1 MQEDKSQAGVYVKN
15 LLFQYSQN
23 DPILHNLSLT
33 IKPGERVALLGSTGT
48 GKSTF
53 METLVGLK
61 KALSGE
67 IWIQGILL
75 QQKTLSQVRS
85 RIGFCF
91 QNPDDQLFMP
101 TILENIT
108 FGPLNYGLS
117 LGAAKEIADNLLVKF
132 GLEKYAHRSVYEL
145 SGGQKRLAALAA
157 VLALK
162 PEILILDEPT
172 NGLDPLWRRN
182 LAEIILQLPMQIILI
197 ASHDLNWVSKV
208 TERALI
214 LQYGQIQ
221 VDTSMENILRDTS
234 ILESYDLPFN
244 Y

>member
-1 MQEDKSQAGVYVKN
+1 MQEDKSKAGVYVKDV
-15 LLFQYSQN
+15 LFQYPQN
-23 DPILHNLSLT
+23 EPILRNLSLT

-53 METLVGLK
+53 MEILVGLK
-61 KALSGE
+61 KPLSGE

-85 RIGFCF
+85 QIGFCF

-101 TILENIT
+101 TILEDIT

-117 LGAAKEIADNLLVKF
+117 LESAKKIAENLLVKF
-132 GLEKYAHRSVYEL
+132 GLEKYANRSVYKL
-145 SGGQKRLAALAA
+145 SGGQKRLSALAA

-162 PEILILDEPT
+162 PDILILDEPT
-172 NGLDPLWRRN
+172 NGLDPLWKRN
-182 LAEIILQLPMQIILI
+182 LAEIILRLPVQILLI
-197 ASHDLNWVSKV
+197 ASHDLNWVNKV

-214 LQYGQIQ
+214 LQCGQIQ
-221 VDTSMENILRDTS
+221 VDTSIQNIIQDSST
-234 ILESYDLPFN
+234 LEYYGLPID

>member
-1 MQEDKSQAGVYVKN
+1 MQEEKSKAGVYVKD
-15 LLFQYSQN
+15 LLFQYSKN
-23 DPILHNLSLT
+23 EPVLRSLSLT

-61 KALSGE
+61 KPLSGE

-75 QQKTLSQVRS
+75 EEKTLSQVR
-85 RIGFCF
+85 RQIGFCF

-101 TILENIT
+101 TILEDIT
-108 FGPLNYGLS
+108 FGPLNYGFS
-117 LGAAKEIADNLLVKF
+117 PETAAEIAEKLLVKF
-132 GLEKYAHRSVYEL
+132 GLEKYANRSVYQL

-182 LAEIILQLPMQIILI
+182 LAEIILQLPVQIILI

-208 TERALI
+208 TKRALI
-214 LQYGQIQ
+214 LQSGQIQ
-221 VDTSMENILRDTS
+221 VDTSTQNIIQDSST
-234 ILESYDLPFN
+234 LEYYGLPID

>member
-1 MQEDKSQAGVYVKN
+1 MQDDYPPAGVYVKD
-15 LLFQYSQN
+15 LLFEYPQN
-23 DPILHNLSLT
+23 EPILRSISLT
-33 IKPGERVALLGSTGT
+33 IKPGERVALLGPTGT

-61 KALSGE
+61 KPVSGE

-75 QQKTLSQVRS
+75 EEKTLSQVR
-85 RIGFCF
+85 RQIGFCF

-101 TILENIT
+101 TILEDIT

-117 LGAAKEIADNLLVKF
+117 PENATETAHNLLVKF
-132 GLEKYAHRSVYEL
+132 GLEKYADRSVYEL
-145 SGGQKRLAALAA
+145 SGGQKKLAALAA

-172 NGLDPLWRRN
+172 NGLDPLWRKN
-182 LAEIILQLPMQIILI
+182 LAKIILQLPVKIILI
-197 ASHDLNWVSKV
+197 ASHDLNWVAKI
-208 TERALI
+208 TQRALI
-214 LQYGQIQ
+214 LQSGQIQ
-221 VDTSMENILRDTS
+221 VDTSTQNIIQDSST
-234 ILESYDLPFN
+234 LEYYGLPID

>member
-1 MQEDKSQAGVYVKN
+1 MQEDKSPSGIAVKN
-15 LLFQYSQN
+15 LFFKYREN
-23 DPILHNLSLT
+23 EPILDSLSLT
-33 IKPGERVALLGSTGT
+33 IQPGERVALLGPTGT

-61 KALSGE
+61 KPLSGE

-75 QQKTLSQVRS
+75 QEKTLSQVR
-85 RIGFCF
+85 RQVGFCF

-101 TILENIT
+101 TILEDIT

-117 LGAAKEIADNLLVKF
+117 LENATEIAHNLLVKF
-132 GLEKYAHRSVYEL
+132 GLEKYVNRSVYEL

-157 VLALK
+157 ILALK
-162 PEILILDEPT
+162 PEVLILDEPT

-182 LAEIILQLPMQIILI
+182 LAEIILKLPVKIILI

-208 TERALI
+208 TQRGLI
-214 LQYGQIQ
+214 LHSGQIQ
-221 VDTSMENILRDTS
+221 VDNSMEKIIQDTS
-234 ILESYDLPFN
+234 TLEYYGLPID

>member
-75 QQKTLSQVRS
+75 EQKTLSQVHS
-85 RIGFCF
+85 QIGFCF

-132 GLEKYAHRSVYEL
+132 GLEKYANRSVYEL

>member
-61 KALSGE
+61 KPLSGE

-75 QQKTLSQVRS
+75 EQKTLSQVHS
-85 RIGFCF
+85 QIGFCF

-132 GLEKYAHRSVYEL
+132 GLEKYANRSVYEL
-145 SGGQKRLAALAA
+145 SGGQK
-157 VLALK
+157 
-162 PEILILDEPT
+162 DW
-172 NGLDPLWRRN
+172 PL
-182 LAEIILQLPMQIILI
+182 
-197 ASHDLNWVSKV
+197 
-208 TERALI
+208 
-214 LQYGQIQ
+214 
-221 VDTSMENILRDTS
+221 
-234 ILESYDLPFN
+234 
-244 Y
+244 

>member
-1 MQEDKSQAGVYVKN
+1 MQKDKSQAGVYVKN
-15 LLFQYSQN
+15 LLFQYPQN
-23 DPILHNLSLT
+23 EPVLRSLSLT

-61 KALSGE
+61 KPLSGE

-101 TILENIT
+101 TILEDIT
-108 FGPLNYGLS
+108 FGPLNYGLP
-117 LGAAKEIADNLLVKF
+117 LETAKEVAQNLLVKF

>member
-1 MQEDKSQAGVYVKN
+1 MQEDKSQAGVYVKD
-15 LLFQYSQN
+15 LLFKYPRN
-23 DPILHNLSLT
+23 EPVLRGLSLT
-33 IKPGERVALLGSTGT
+33 IKPGERVALLGPTGT

-61 KALSGE
+61 KPLSGE

-75 QQKTLSQVRS
+75 EQKTLSQVR
-85 RIGFCF
+85 RQIGFCF

-101 TILENIT
+101 TILEDIT

-117 LGAAKEIADNLLVKF
+117 PETATEIAKSLLVKF
-132 GLEKYAHRSVYEL
+132 GLEKYANRSVYEL

-157 VLALK
+157 ILALK
-162 PEILILDEPT
+162 PEVLILDEPT

-182 LAEIILQLPMQIILI
+182 LAKIILQLPVQIILI

-208 TERALI
+208 TKRGLI
-214 LQYGQIQ
+214 LQSGQIQ
-221 VDTSMENILRDTS
+221 VDASTQNIIQDTS
-234 ILESYDLPFN
+234 TLEYYGLPID

>member
-1 MQEDKSQAGVYVKN
+1 
-15 LLFQYSQN
+15 
-23 DPILHNLSLT
+23 
-33 IKPGERVALLGSTGT
+33 
-48 GKSTF
+48 
-53 METLVGLK
+53 
-61 KALSGE
+61 
-67 IWIQGILL
+67 
-75 QQKTLSQVRS
+75 
-85 RIGFCF
+85 
-91 QNPDDQLFMP
+91 MP
-101 TILENIT
+101 TILEDIT
-108 FGPLNYGLS
+108 FGPLNYGLP
-117 LGAAKEIADNLLVKF
+117 LETAKEVAQNLLVKF

>member
-1 MQEDKSQAGVYVKN
+1 MQKDKSQAGVYVKN
-15 LLFQYSQN
+15 LLFQYPQN
-23 DPILHNLSLT
+23 EPVLRSLSLT

-61 KALSGE
+61 KPLSGE

-132 GLEKYAHRSVYEL
+132 GLEKYANRSVYEL

-182 LAEIILQLPMQIILI
+182 LAEIILRLPVQIILI

-214 LQYGQIQ
+214 LQCGQIQ
-221 VDTSMENILRDTS
+221 VDDSIQNLLRDTS
-234 ILESYDLPFN
+234 ILECYGLPIE

>member
-1 MQEDKSQAGVYVKN
+1 MQKDKSQAGVYVKN
-15 LLFQYSQN
+15 LLFQYPQN
-23 DPILHNLSLT
+23 EPVLRSLSLT

-61 KALSGE
+61 KPLSGE

-75 QQKTLSQVRS
+75 EQKTLSQVHS
-85 RIGFCF
+85 QIGFCF

-101 TILENIT
+101 TILEDIT

>member
-1 MQEDKSQAGVYVKN
+1 MQKDKSQAGVYVKN
-15 LLFQYSQN
+15 LLFQYPQN
-23 DPILHNLSLT
+23 EPVLRSLSLT

-61 KALSGE
+61 KPLSGE

>member
-1 MQEDKSQAGVYVKN
+1 MQKDKSQAGVYVKN
-15 LLFQYSQN
+15 LLFQYPQN
-23 DPILHNLSLT
+23 EPVLRSLSLT

-61 KALSGE
+61 KPLSGE

-117 LGAAKEIADNLLVKF
+117 LGAAKEIADNLLVKC
-132 GLEKYAHRSVYEL
+132 GLEKYANRSVYEL

-182 LAEIILQLPMQIILI
+182 LAEIILRLPVQIILI

-214 LQYGQIQ
+214 LQCGQIQ
-221 VDTSMENILRDTS
+221 VDDSIQNLLRDTS
-234 ILESYDLPFN
+234 ILECYGLPID

>member
-61 KALSGE
+61 KPLSGE

-75 QQKTLSQVRS
+75 EQETLSQVHS
-85 RIGFCF
+85 QIGFCF

-101 TILENIT
+101 TILEDIT

-117 LGAAKEIADNLLVKF
+117 LETAKEVAKNLLVKF

>member
-1 MQEDKSQAGVYVKN
+1 MQEDKSQAGVYVKD

-23 DPILHNLSLT
+23 EPVLRSLSLT
-33 IKPGERVALLGSTGT
+33 IKPGEKVALLGPTGT

-61 KALSGE
+61 KPLSGE

-75 QQKTLSQVRS
+75 EEKTLSQIR
-85 RIGFCF
+85 RQIGFCF

-101 TILENIT
+101 TILEDIT

-117 LGAAKEIADNLLVKF
+117 PETATEVAEKLLVEF
-132 GLEKYAHRSVYEL
+132 GLEKYANRSVYEL

-157 VLALK
+157 ILALK

-182 LAEIILQLPMQIILI
+182 LAEIILKLPVKIILI

-214 LQYGQIQ
+214 LQSGQIQ
-221 VDTSMENILRDTS
+221 VDTSTKNIIQDTS
-234 ILESYDLPFN
+234 TLEYYGLPID

>member
-75 QQKTLSQVRS
+75 EQETLSQVHS
-85 RIGFCF
+85 QIGFCF

-101 TILENIT
+101 TILEDIT
-108 FGPLNYGLS
+108 FGPLNYGLP
-117 LGAAKEIADNLLVKF
+117 LETAKEVAQNLLVKF

-221 VDTSMENILRDTS
+221 VDTSTENILRDTS